1 MRLLLLLLHCLGAR
15 GLAPKNLYWNSSN
28 PIFGQGDLVYE
39 VNRDNHPWEYDQVNL
54 ICPSGRN
61 TTERHVIYS
70 VTRAEWAGCR
80 LQQPHPRIVAVCDQP
95 DNFMYF
101 TITFRSFSPSPRQ
114 MEFKPGES
122 YYLVSTGSPGAPHAT
137 EGGWCRTHN
146 MRLVFR
152 VAETGVELAASPPRP
167 ALFWSEYWGAGGRPR
182 ELQRARSDRGYTEGG
197 SALKLQSGGPAAASA
212 GLLVLLMS
220 VILGLV

>member
-1 MRLLLLLLHCLGAR
+1 
-15 GLAPKNLYWNSSN
+15 
-28 PIFGQGDLVYE
+28 
-39 VNRDNHPWEYDQVNL
+39 
-54 ICPSGRN
+54 
-61 TTERHVIYS
+61 
-70 VTRAEWAGCR
+70 
-80 LQQPHPRIVAVCDQP
+80 
-95 DNFMYF
+95 
-101 TITFRSFSPSPRQ
+101 

-146 MRLVFR
+146 MRLVFRSVLRQPPPHIRSQLHLHFKPTAFATHKLETAAVRPNLNGYPEGHSFSPRPFSIAFSDLKSGMTGICCR

-197 SALKLQSGGPAAASA
+197 SALKLQSGGPAGASA